1 MSFRYRPRSLLL
13 RRTSSCSSIQLTG
26 LMSGGGRH
34 KFASKDWTCNDG
46 APPTGGLLNVPEEG
60 VVPNE
65 NNNRRPPPPI
75 ILEPSREGA
84 VEHISVIENP
94 DPPCHFCRE
103 QTSKPVHENCT
114 RLKIVS
120 RGRWRTDVQ
129 THINLLFILLF
140 SLGPGPGGH
149 IFCVV
154 HGFSPSLVFFFWRE
168 MEIKENKNESAAFA
182 QRGRRDE
189 GKRLISE

>member
-13 RRTSSCSSIQLTG
+13 RRTSSCSSLQLSG

-46 APPTGGLLNVPEEG
+46 VPPTGGLLNVEEEEG
-60 VVPNE
+60 GGEGGGGAGDGAERNNNVSSSSNN
-65 NNNRRPPPPI
+65 NNNRLRPPPPPI

-84 VEHISVIENP
+84 VEHISVIEDP

-120 RGRWRTDVQ
+120 RGQIR
-129 THINLLFILLF
+129 
-140 SLGPGPGGH
+140 S
-149 IFCVV
+149 
-154 HGFSPSLVFFFWRE
+154 
-168 MEIKENKNESAAFA
+168 
-182 QRGRRDE
+182 E
-189 GKRLISE
+189 G

>member
-120 RGRWRTDVQ
+120 RGRWRTH
-129 THINLLFILLF
+129 T
-140 SLGPGPGGH
+140 S
-149 IFCVV
+149 
-154 HGFSPSLVFFFWRE
+154 
-168 MEIKENKNESAAFA
+168 
-182 QRGRRDE
+182 
-189 GKRLISE
+189 RLITISYSFYCFQ

>member
-120 RGRWRTDVQ
+120 RGRWRTH
-129 THINLLFILLF
+129 T
-140 SLGPGPGGH
+140 S
-149 IFCVV
+149 
-154 HGFSPSLVFFFWRE
+154 
-168 MEIKENKNESAAFA
+168 
-182 QRGRRDE
+182 
-189 GKRLISE
+189 RLITISCSFYCFQWDQVQVAIFFVSCMGFPRRWFFLARNGDGGK